1 MADDKPTAAFILS
14 LIGGILELVGAIYV
28 AAIGAAF
35 AFLTGGLT
43 LACGIWFIITAIF
56 IILGAVWQNT
66 GEPDKVKNG
75 SILVIIFSILGGI
88 NIISLIGGILGY
100 TWKPE
105 RRMAPMPPP
114 PM

>member
-1 MADDKPTAAFILS
+1 MADDKPTAAFVLS
-14 LIGGILELVGAIYV
+14 LIGGILELIGAIYM
-28 AAIGAAF
+28 AALGAALAMF
-35 AFLTGGLT
+35 TGGLT
-43 LACGIWFIITAIF
+43 LVCGVWFIIAAIF

-75 SILVIIFSILGGI
+75 SLLVIIFSILGGI

-100 TWKPE
+100 TWNKKNTFSP
-105 RRMAPMPPP
+105 PPPP